1 MRIIIMG
8 CGRLGA
14 YLARHLDSEGHDV
27 TVVDRSSD
35 SFARLGSEFHGT
47 MVLGT
52 GIDED
57 VMRRAGIEK
66 ADAFVAVSNGDN
78 TNAMAA
84 EIAKLVFKVPRVV
97 ARLYDPVREDTYH
110 TLGLMETIC
119 PTVMASEKIH
129 EIVLGQPQE
138 R

>member
-1 MRIIIMG
+1 MRIVIMG

-27 TVVDRSSD
+27 TVIDRTSD
-35 SFARLGSEFHGT
+35 SFARLGSDFHGT

-57 VMRRAGIEK
+57 VMRRAGVKK